1 MTAREPVN
9 LIINADDYGYF
20 PCISRGILEAASAGA
35 LTATGILANSPGL
48 KAHLDWLDSVE
59 GLDLGVHLNLTF
71 RQPLTSNMAG
81 KMSNCEG
88 CFPGAYLM
96 SVMIMT
102 GKISIKDVRAEWRA
116 QIEACQRK
124 NLLFLNSHEHI
135 HMLPVL
141 FPLALELAQEFD
153 IPHVRLTQA
162 EWIRSF
168 GIQALVRNTLMQAMQ
183 TFNRSLLK
191 VQTPVFLG
199 LGRSGKLDYDYL
211 ATIFSKLKPGH
222 SYELMCHPGRFNPDE
237 ITDIRLR
244 SYHDWEGEL
253 MLLQSP
259 EVHALYEKFGI
270 RLSHYQNKY
279 Q

>member
-20 PCISRGILEAASAGA
+20 PCISRGILEAANAGV
-35 LTATGILANSPGL
+35 LTATSILANSPAL
-48 KAHLDWLDSVE
+48 KAQLEWLDSVE
-59 GLDLGVHLNLTF
+59 SLDLGVHLNLTF
-71 RQPLTSNMAG
+71 RQPLTATMTDKLSHWN
-81 KMSNCEG
+81 G

-96 SVMIMT
+96 SLLIMT
-102 GKISIKDVRAEWRA
+102 GKISIQDVRAEWQA
-116 QIEACQRK
+116 QIEACRRK
-124 NLLFLNSHEHI
+124 KLLFLNSHEHI

-141 FPLALELAQEFD
+141 FQLALELAQEFD

-162 EWIRSF
+162 DWIASF
-168 GIQALVRNTLMQAMQ
+168 GIQSLVRNTLMQAMQ

-191 VQTPVFLG
+191 VPPPVFLG
-199 LGRSGKLDYDYL
+199 LSRSGKLDYDYL
-211 ATIFSKLKPGH
+211 ATIFSKLEPGN
-222 SYELMCHPGRFNPDE
+222 SYELMCHPGRFAPDE

-270 RLSHYQNKY
+270 RLSHYQN
-279 Q
+279 